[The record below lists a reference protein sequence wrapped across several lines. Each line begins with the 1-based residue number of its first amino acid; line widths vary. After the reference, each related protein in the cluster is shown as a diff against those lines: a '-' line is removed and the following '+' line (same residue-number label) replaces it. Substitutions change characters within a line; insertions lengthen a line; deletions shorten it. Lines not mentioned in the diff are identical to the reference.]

1 MKEEVE
7 DKVKE
12 VEMEEVEY
20 RQNEGTRKMEVG
32 GEEGEESRNMSR
44 TEVEEDRHEEEVL
57 VEE

>member
-1 MKEEVE
+1 M
-7 DKVKE
+7 KE

-32 GEEGEESRNMSR
+32 GEEEEESRNMSR

>member
-1 MKEEVE
+1 M
-7 DKVKE
+7 KE

-32 GEEGEESRNMSR
+32 GEEEEESRNMSR
-44 TEVEEDRHEEEVL
+44 TVVEEDRHEEEVL

>member
-32 GEEGEESRNMSR
+32 LEEGEESRNVSR
-44 TEVEEDRHEEEVL
+44 TEVEEDRHEGEVL

>member
-32 GEEGEESRNMSR
+32 GEEEEESRNMSR
-44 TEVEEDRHEEEVL
+44 TVVEEDRHEEEVL